1 LEIRI
6 YLDAMT
12 RYADACDDL
21 SEGFDTTRR
30 LLVDA
35 DVTADSFGLLQESGD
50 IANTYEQRCTDGLDT
65 LRSGVDVFSD
75 LAVALRQMRDNYQT
89 ADTTSADRSGSIR

>member
-1 LEIRI
+1 MEIKV

-21 SEGFDTTRR
+21 SEGFGKTRQ

-50 IANTYEQRCTDGLDT
+50 IAKSYEQRCTDGLDT
-65 LRSGVDVFSD
+65 LKAGVDVFSD
-75 LAVALRQMRDNYQT
+75 LAAALRQMRDNYQT
-89 ADTTSADRSGSIR
+89 ADTTSANRTGSIR

>member
-1 LEIRI
+1 LEIEV

-12 RYADACDDL
+12 RYADAAEDL
-21 SEGFDTTRR
+21 SEGFSRTRQ

-50 IANTYEQRCTDGLDT
+50 IAKTYEQRCTDGLGT
-65 LRSGVDVFSD
+65 LNDGTDVFSD
-75 LAVALRQMRDNYQT
+75 LAVALRQMRDNYQA
-89 ADTTSADRSGSIR
+89 ADTSSANRTGGVR